1 MQLQHVVR
9 RANRANLIRA
19 HNPNPTRNSQSHGSR
34 EPTYATSTYIHVDY
48 TYGRYRYTVASWYTV
63 RVWGGDIDTCR
74 NYMYVYLPLG

>member
-34 EPTYATSTYIHVDY
+34 EPTLPVHTY
-48 TYGRYRYTVASWYTV
+48 
-63 RVWGGDIDTCR
+63 
-74 NYMYVYLPLG
+74 M